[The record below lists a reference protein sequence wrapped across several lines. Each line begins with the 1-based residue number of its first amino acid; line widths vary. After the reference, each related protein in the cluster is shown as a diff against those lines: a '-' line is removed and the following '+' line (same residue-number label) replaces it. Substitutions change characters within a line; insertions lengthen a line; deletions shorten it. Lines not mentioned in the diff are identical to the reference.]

1 MEGTYDING
10 KCTRCGEY
18 HPCECENIAGDFL
31 SFMTTVAKEVG
42 DKFRADNG
50 RNPTKEEA
58 EYLAKTIQQQARIAL
73 AMHR

>member
-1 MEGTYDING
+1 MEGSYDIDG
-10 KCTRCGEY
+10 RCTNCGQY
-18 HPCECENIAGDFL
+18 HPCDCEVAEDFL
-31 SFMTTVAKEVG
+31 SFMTDIAKEVG